1 MFQLLGSKTA
11 LSRAQSHFSKTRL
24 SALDTRLL
32 SLAPAFSPTF
42 LVTLSPGGVNKLCS
56 VSSDQSS
63 LLRAPGFEGE
73 EDEEAGAATSVT
85 ETAVIEVTARTGRA
99 VVFLSPL
106 MKALIDFFQAGVGA
120 NREVLEVASWEE
132 PTDSAVDPTA
142 ATS

>member
-1 MFQLLGSKTA
+1 
-11 LSRAQSHFSKTRL
+11 
-24 SALDTRLL
+24 
-32 SLAPAFSPTF
+32 
-42 LVTLSPGGVNKLCS
+42 
-56 VSSDQSS
+56 
-63 LLRAPGFEGE
+63 LRAPGFEGE

-142 ATS
+142 ATSWTTESGAERDSLASIVHTSTRGSTASIYYVTG